1 MRLGGPLLN
10 ADAAPLCRLYEDDRL
25 LIIDKPAG
33 LLVHRSALDAHESD
47 TVHARL
53 LRETGV
59 RFHPVHRLDKG
70 TSGALVLA
78 LSLELSSPRLAV
90 PLGLA
95 VPAARPSLRA
105 S

>member
-1 MRLGGPLLN
+1 MEELLWTLAHLPPVLLLPLPLL
-10 ADAAPLCRLYEDDRL
+10 AL
-25 LIIDKPAG
+25 L
-33 LLVHRSALDAHESD
+33 LLL
-47 TVHARL
+47 
-53 LRETGV
+53 
-59 RFHPVHRLDKG
+59 P
-70 TSGALVLA
+70 LVLA